1 MKRIRY
7 KRSFYCD
14 KSIAPGIKWL
24 NKNGFYTCG
33 SCSGVNLDHKNQ
45 ERDTLYIE
53 FEKLSNSEHS
63 HLTVIGR
70 KVGFNIKKRE
80 NRLRLDSNAI
90 NRLWMFYELIKGLD
104 IKGDF
109 LNVRTMGISNWV
121 KDEKNKKL
129 YSVQFYDF
137 DFDSDFIT
145 KTELE
150 RIRDIFPYDCL
161 MYETKH
167 GIQFISFALLHGL
180 RYTKTK
186 AIETSKDLGKQD
198 YWTEAKD
205 LTLRIAPKWKQN
217 RFKKRQII
225 SKKPKFRGIIK
236 NPTDY
241 IISEKHLEFYLKFM
255 NLPQWV
261 YDKYGHCDKRDY
273 KIKLYHYKTRD

>member
-1 MKRIRY
+1 MVRINY
-7 KRSFYCD
+7 KRSFHCD

-33 SCSGVNLDHKNQ
+33 SCSGVGIDHPNS

-53 FEKLSNSEHS
+53 FEKLGNSELS

-70 KVGFNIKKRE
+70 KVGFQIKKRE

-104 IKGDF
+104 IKGAF

-129 YSVQFYDF
+129 YSVQFYDY
-137 DFDSDFIT
+137 DNNNHSISNA
-145 KTELE
+145 ELD
-150 RIRDIFPYDCL
+150 RISDIFPYDCL
-161 MYETKH
+161 MYSTKH

-205 LTLRIAPKWKQN
+205 LTLRIAPKWKVN
-217 RFKKRQII
+217 HFKKRQII

-255 NLPQWV
+255 DLPEWV
-261 YDKYGHCDKRDY
+261 YNKYDACDKRDY

>member
-1 MKRIRY
+1 MTRIRY
-7 KRSFYCD
+7 KRSFHCD

-33 SCSGVNLDHKNQ
+33 SCSGVDIDHKEQ

-53 FEKLSNSEHS
+53 FEKLGNSELS

-70 KVGFNIKKRE
+70 KVGFQIKKRE
-80 NRLRLDSNAI
+80 NRLRLDSNAV
-90 NRLWMFYELIKGLD
+90 NRLGIFYEFIKGLD
-104 IKGDF
+104 IKGNF

-121 KDEKNKKL
+121 YDESKKEL
-129 YSVQFYDF
+129 YSVQFYDY
-137 DFDSDFIT
+137 DYNGHDISNA
-145 KTELE
+145 ELD
-150 RIRDIFPYDCL
+150 RISDIFPYDCL
-161 MYETKH
+161 MYATKH

-205 LTLRIAPKWKQN
+205 LTLRIAPKWKEK
-217 RFKKRQII
+217 RFKNRVII
-225 SKKPKFRGIIK
+225 SKMPKFRGIIK

-255 NLPQWV
+255 DLPEWV
-261 YDKYGHCDKRDY
+261 YNKYDACDKRDY

>member
-1 MKRIRY
+1 MTKVRY
-7 KRSFYCD
+7 KRTFHCD
-14 KSIAPGIKWL
+14 KSISSGVKWL

-33 SCSGVNLDHKNQ
+33 SCSGVDFDHKNQ
-45 ERDTLYIE
+45 ERDILYIE
-53 FEKLSNSEHS
+53 FEKLGNSELS

-70 KVGFNIKKRE
+70 KIGFQIKKRE
-80 NRLRLDSNAI
+80 NRLRLESNAI
-90 NRLWMFYELIKGLD
+90 NRLWMFNELIKGLD

-121 KDEKNKKL
+121 YDESKKEL

-137 DFDSDFIT
+137 DYNSHSISNA
-145 KTELE
+145 ELD
-150 RIRDIFPYDCL
+150 RISDIFPYDCL
-161 MYETKH
+161 MYSTKH

-186 AIETSKDLGKQD
+186 VIETSKHLGKQD
-198 YWTEAKD
+198 YWSEGKD
-205 LTLRIAPKWKQN
+205 LTLRIAPKWKVK

-241 IISEKHLEFYLKFM
+241 IISKKHLEFYLKFM
-255 NLPQWV
+255 NLPKWV
-261 YDKYGHCDKRDY
+261 YDKYDACDKRDY